1 MRVKSLLTAVL
12 VLGLAVGAF
21 SQRVLNVYTAFD
33 VDQAQVYFAAFE
45 RAHPDIKVEWVR
57 LSAGALLARL
67 RAEFPRPGASLW
79 LAGPS
84 DTHIVA
90 AAEGMLEAYTESLA
104 WQYLPPW
111 AKCPD
116 GYWAGIYTGFIGF
129 ATNTEFL
136 ARHGLEPP
144 TSWHDLLKPEYA
156 NNVSMAYPYTSGT
169 GYTRLAAFVFLM
181 GEEAGLEFE
190 RKLSEHA
197 VHHYTASG
205 SAPATEAGL
214 GEVAVGIAFS
224 HDILAR
230 GIGRGYPVVMSFPK
244 EGTGYEV
251 GAISLIK
258 NGPEPELAKVFYDW
272 MMSAE
277 AQSLYQAWYR
287 VPLNPESEI
296 HPAAVTAA
304 DVALVDYDF
313 IWAAENRDRLC
324 DLWQELTG
332 F

>member
-1 MRVKSLLTAVL
+1 MRRWTVGLCVLALLGVAG
-12 VLGLAVGAF
+12 LG
-21 SQRVLNVYTAFD
+21 QQVLNIYTAFD
-33 VDQAQVYFAAFE
+33 VDQAQAYVDAFE
-45 RAHPDIKVEWVR
+45 NAHPDIKVEFVR

-67 RAEFPRPGASLW
+67 RAESPRPGASLW

-84 DTHIVA
+84 DTHILA
-90 AAEGMLEAYTESLA
+90 AGEGLLEPYTDSLG
-104 WQYLPPW
+104 WQYLPDW

-129 ATNTEFL
+129 ATNTDFL
-136 ARHGLEPP
+136 EEHGLEPP
-144 TSWHDLLKPEYA
+144 TSWYDLLEPEYA
-156 NNVSMAYPYTSGT
+156 NSLSMAYPYTSGT
-169 GYTRLAAFVFLM
+169 GYTRLASLVFLM
-181 GEEAGLEFE
+181 GEEEGLGFE
-190 RKLSEHA
+190 KKLADHA
-197 VHHYTASG
+197 VHHYTSSG

-224 HDILAR
+224 HDIVAR
-230 GIGRGYPVVMSFPK
+230 AIGLGYPVVMSFPK

-277 AQSLYQAWYR
+277 AQTLYQEWYR
-287 VPLNPESEI
+287 VPLNPVAEV
-296 HPAAVTAA
+296 HPDAVTAA
-304 DVALVDYDF
+304 EVALVDYDF
-313 IWAAENRDRLC
+313 VWAADNRDRLN